1 MEGCKKCRKG
11 EEGYMITDKKVAIS
25 ETYLVIILRKG
36 PSPFPHIYSHEQKAD
51 SLHMTLDA

>member
-1 MEGCKKCRKG
+1 MQEG

-36 PSPFPHIYSHEQKAD
+36 PSPFPHIYSREQKAD

>member
-1 MEGCKKCRKG
+1 MQEG

-25 ETYLVIILRKG
+25 ETYLVIIQRHRL
-36 PSPFPHIYSHEQKAD
+36 SPFPLIFSHEQKAD